1 MPFLTLEEFVIIS
14 DITITNDSLLDIWLD
29 VANGYLTTFCFNEA
43 LEGLQSALKIIA
55 VAIVE
60 HFYATSRRNSV
71 LGANSAFRAEKFG
84 SYSYQRFTKDNT
96 NEKRDLI
103 YSLSPGIQ
111 TIFGRYL
118 CELDPKLVTTSVFK
132 ELPENTEGIRE
143 WHKYNDYEL
152 SNVGSW

>member
-1 MPFLTLEEFVIIS
+1 MAFLTREEFEIIS
-14 DITITNDSLLDIWLD
+14 DISITNGVLLDIWLD
-29 VANGYLTTFCFNEA
+29 VANGYLSTFCFNEA
-43 LEGLQSALKIIA
+43 LEGLQSALKVIA

-60 HFYATSRRNSV
+60 HFYATSRQNTV
-71 LGANSAFRAEKFG
+71 LGANSAFRSEKFG
-84 SYSYQRFTKDNT
+84 SYSYQRFTQDST

-118 CELDPKLVTTSVFK
+118 CQLDSKLITTSVFK
-132 ELPENTEGIRE
+132 ELPENMDGIRE

-152 SNVGSW
+152 SNVV

>member
-1 MPFLTLEEFVIIS
+1 MAFLTREEFVVIS
-14 DITITNDSLLDIWLD
+14 DIDITNDTLLDIWLE

-60 HFYATSRRNSV
+60 HFYATSRRSAV
-71 LGANSAFRAEKFG
+71 LGANSAFRSEKFG
-84 SYSYQRFTKDNT
+84 SYSYQRFTQDST

-118 CELDPKLVTTSVFK
+118 CELDPRLITTSVFK
-132 ELPENTEGIRE
+132 ELPENMDGIRE
-143 WHKYNDYEL
+143 WHQYNDYEL
-152 SNVGSW
+152 SSV